1 MLHFFY
7 GGVQHIADGFCVDC
21 GASQVQISGDFETL
35 YRVSRAK
42 LNNINDNVDDAEN
55 SSIILN

>member
-7 GGVQHIADGFCVDC
+7 GGVQYITDGFCVDC
-21 GASQVQISGDFETL
+21 GASQAQISGDFETIC
-35 YRVSRAK
+35 RMSRAN
-42 LNNINDNVDDAEN
+42 LSNINDSVGDAEN